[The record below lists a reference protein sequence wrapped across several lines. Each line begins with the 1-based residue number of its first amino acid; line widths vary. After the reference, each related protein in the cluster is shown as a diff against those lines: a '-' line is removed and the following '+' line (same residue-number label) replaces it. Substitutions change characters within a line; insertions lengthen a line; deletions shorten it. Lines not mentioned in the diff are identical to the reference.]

1 MAAIEKKENIFRR
14 LLKRKKLL
22 IILAVLI
29 VGGYF
34 LYGNF
39 TGNEDYDTAEVKRGT
54 VAEELILSGD
64 IDADEYAQLK
74 FPASGKIAWVT
85 VKEGDE
91 VKKGQALTKL
101 DTTTLNTAFQTT
113 RATLRAAEATLGYV
127 HDQVKDND
135 DDETFSEKDTRTTA
149 ETTKD
154 RAYEAYVAAEY
165 NLRNSTLLSPF
176 AGIVTYLAHPY
187 SGVNVIFSETQVE
200 VINPETIFFDVS
212 ADQTEVADIKIGQK
226 VIIILDSLSEKEI
239 QGTVEFVSYTPK
251 SGEVGTIYKVKL
263 RFDDIDYDTDVYRIG
278 MTGDAKFILSEKK
291 NVLYLPPKFVNS
303 DKNGKYV
310 RKEKDNG
317 KIYVEVGLEGEEAIE
332 IISDEV
338 KEGDVIYD

>member
-1 MAAIEKKENIFRR
+1 MVEIEKKENIFRR

-34 LYGNF
+34 LYGYF
-39 TGNEDYDTAEVKRGT
+39 TGNEDYETAEVKRGT

-101 DTTTLNTAFQTT
+101 DTITLNTAFQTT
-113 RATLRAAEATLGYV
+113 RATLRAAEATLDYV

-187 SGVNVIFSETQVE
+187 SGVNVIFSLADENAAITAAG
-200 VINPETIFFDVS
+200 VS
-212 ADQTEVADIKIGQK
+212 
-226 VIIILDSLSEKEI
+226 SLS
-239 QGTVEFVSYTPK
+239 TPH
-251 SGEVGTIYKVKL
+251 
-263 RFDDIDYDTDVYRIG
+263 
-278 MTGDAKFILSEKK
+278 
-291 NVLYLPPKFVNS
+291 LPK
-303 DKNGKYV
+303 
-310 RKEKDNG
+310 
-317 KIYVEVGLEGEEAIE
+317 
-332 IISDEV
+332 
-338 KEGDVIYD
+338 